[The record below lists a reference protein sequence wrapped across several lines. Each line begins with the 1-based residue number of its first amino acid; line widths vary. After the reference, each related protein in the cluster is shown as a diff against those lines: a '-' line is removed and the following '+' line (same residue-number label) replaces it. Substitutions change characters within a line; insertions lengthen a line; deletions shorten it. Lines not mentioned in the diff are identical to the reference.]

1 MCKYAAD
8 LSTVTTALYYQGMP
22 KILVSLVLLLA
33 ASSLWAD
40 PVPAWLVRLP
50 ESTPTVFIAETGSS
64 AFHRFDRTDSGA
76 EKIGQDYMSI
86 GQAGIGKERSGDRR
100 TPLGIYFVTE
110 QLDTSRMHEK
120 YGVTAFPLDYPNA
133 WDRRLGRTGDG
144 IWVHGVDARD
154 GVRPPLDTD
163 GCIALPNERLLD
175 LVQNFEPNI
184 TPVLISIEMAW
195 IEAEA
200 LAEIRNALE
209 KAVATWAGSLRKGD
223 MFTWLELY
231 DETFEHWGMNK
242 AQWSTFSA
250 DTLGKRAISDVTVSN
265 LLLLGDPAEEGLYL
279 SRFRLE
285 ISEGDARTVVSMRR
299 MYWRRSESG
308 AFRIVAEDSG

>member
-1 MCKYAAD
+1 
-8 LSTVTTALYYQGMP
+8 MP
-22 KILVSLVLLLA
+22 KILVPLALLLT
-33 ASSLWAD
+33 ASALWAD

-50 ESTPTVFIAETGSS
+50 EATPTVFVADTS
-64 AFHRFDRTDSGA
+64 ASALYRFDRTASGV
-76 EKIGQDYMSI
+76 ENVRQDYMSI
-86 GQAGIGKERSGDRR
+86 GQAGIGKERAGDRR

-110 QLDTSRMHEK
+110 QLDTSRLHEK

-144 IWVHGVDARD
+144 IWVHGVDSRG

-163 GCIALPNERLLD
+163 GCIALANDRLQELEQD
-175 LVQNFEPNI
+175 FEPNI
-184 TPVLISIEMAW
+184 TPVLIGVELAW
-195 IEAEA
+195 TEAQE

-209 KAVATWAGSLRKGD
+209 GAVADWAESLRKGD
-223 MFTWLELY
+223 LFTWLELY

-242 AQWSTFSA
+242 AQWSAFSVE
-250 DTLGKRAISDVTVSN
+250 TLGQRPISDVTVSN

-285 ISEGDARTVVSMRR
+285 ISEDEARTVISMRR
-299 MYWRRSESG
+299 IYWRRSESG

>member
-1 MCKYAAD
+1 MRLTLAW
-8 LSTVTTALYYQGMP
+8 SQ
-22 KILVSLVLLLA
+22 LLLLT
-33 ASSLWAD
+33 ASALWAD

-50 ESTPTVFIAETGSS
+50 ESTPTVFVAETSSS
-64 AFHRFDRTDSGA
+64 AFHRFDRTENGVA
-76 EKIGQDYMSI
+76 EIRQDYMSI

-110 QLDTSRMHEK
+110 QLDTSRLHEK

-144 IWVHGVDARD
+144 IWVHGVDRSG
-154 GVRPPLDTD
+154 GVRSPLDTD
-163 GCIALPNERLLD
+163 GCIALPNDRLRELE
-175 LVQNFEPNI
+175 QNFEPNI
-184 TPVLISIEMAW
+184 TPVLIGTEIAW
-195 IEAEA
+195 TEAET
-200 LAEIRNALE
+200 LAEIRDVLE
-209 KAVATWAGSLRKGD
+209 RAVADWAGSLRKGD

-242 AQWSTFSA
+242 AQWSAFNVE
-250 DTLGKRAISDVTVSN
+250 TLGKRDISDVAVSN

-285 ISEGDARTVVSMRR
+285 ISEGATRKVISMRR